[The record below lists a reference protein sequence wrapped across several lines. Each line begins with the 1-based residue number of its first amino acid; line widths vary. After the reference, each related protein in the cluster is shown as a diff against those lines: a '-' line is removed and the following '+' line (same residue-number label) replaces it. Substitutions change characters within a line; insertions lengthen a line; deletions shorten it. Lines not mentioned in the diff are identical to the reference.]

1 MDRHDLKQL
10 SGSLAA
16 LMALAAVLGQ
26 AWAVYPMTAAGLVW
40 LLLWLTKPGALRGVL
55 YGLFAFIFTR

>member
-1 MDRHDLKQL
+1 
-10 SGSLAA
+10 
-16 LMALAAVLGQ
+16 MALAAVLGQ